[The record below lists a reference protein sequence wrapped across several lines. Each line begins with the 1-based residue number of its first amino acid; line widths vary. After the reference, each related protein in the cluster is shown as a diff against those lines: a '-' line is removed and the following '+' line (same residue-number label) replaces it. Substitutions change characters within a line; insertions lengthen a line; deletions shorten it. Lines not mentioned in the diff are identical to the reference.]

1 MIMMLRTRKAL
12 SSLIST
18 VLLLSATTMT
28 GTGLVSWANVNLSSV
43 ETHLTNTYTTNVNTL
58 NENLIV
64 ENVWFGNNPSK
75 FLNMTITNT
84 GKIGL
89 NVTDIKLT
97 SSGKTLDIISHHTAL
112 FPNQQN
118 TTKITYAWLS
128 KVPIQITVTTAR
140 GSVYTSQVMAP

>member
-1 MIMMLRTRKAL
+1 MRFLRSRHAISSVITGAILLTSTAL
-12 SSLIST
+12 LGS
-18 VLLLSATTMT
+18 
-28 GTGLVSWANVNLSSV
+28 GLVSWSNTNLSAY
-43 ETHLTNTYTTNVNTL
+43 ETHLSNIYTTNVNTL
-58 NENLIV
+58 HENLVV

-84 GKIGL
+84 GTIGL

-97 SSGKTLDIISHHTAL
+97 SSANFLDITSHHTAL
-112 FPNQQN
+112 IPNQQN
-118 TTKITYAWLS
+118 TTKINYVWQS